1 MKRLLTVLA
10 IFLLALSSQYV
21 NAQLKG
27 FRIGVGLEGALPTGN
42 LSNVYSGGGG
52 LSARFEIRPS
62 HNLAFNATVGG
73 LLFAPKSGNGIR
85 TLVNIPVKVGAKYI
99 LVGHLYGMLELGNTH
114 SLAYYYS
121 NGSVT
126 HTSNNSFTY
135 APSVGVQ
142 LIGFDIGLRY
152 ETFGSLNSNSTGS
165 NSFIGLR
172 LGFGL

>member
-1 MKRLLTVLA
+1 MKKILTVFV
-10 IFLLALSSQYV
+10 IFFLALFSQFA

-27 FRIGVGLEGALPTGN
+27 FRIGLGLEGALPSGN
-42 LSNVYSGGGG
+42 FSNVYSGGGG
-52 LSARFEIRPS
+52 LSARFEIRPT

-73 LLFAPKSGNGIR
+73 ILFAPKSGNGIR
-85 TLVNIPVKVGAKYI
+85 TLVNIPVKIGAKYI

-114 SLAYYYS
+114 SLAYVYG

-152 ETFGSLNSNSTGS
+152 ETFGPLPTNPGN
-165 NSFIGLR
+165 NSFLGLR